1 MQDLKFYPECYYSHE
16 VQKLLKSRP
25 DYPQKPIVPQE
36 PKRPATPKE
45 VDYAN
50 TGCLVIFVLV
60 PIILLIFAATNGK
73 AHIIQII
80 FYGLLSV
87 LAGGGLLLFEIS
99 DIKSSR
105 AAKKT
110 YEKFMFEHEQL
121 MADYQEAYKA
131 YLTEKDNYDNCVK
144 RLSSLEYIEAFRTN
158 LIRKWTTTRSLPT
171 FRQCEGSDIIKTGVS
186 EHMFAEKLKQKGYDI
201 LINQKIPAG
210 NKFFYPDILIKCDGL
225 YIDIEIDEP
234 YSGAD
239 GTPIHYVDNHYRL
252 SESIDQS
259 RNEYISS
266 KGFEIIRFS
275 EEQIFLHTDDCIN
288 YIECVINSIKN
299 ASGEYSLSF
308 AHIVKKWTKEEAANF
323 AYRRFR
329 NTYVPQNLQQ
339 YIAAECYRSYAEA
352 DRQHSF

>member
-110 YEKFMFEHEQL
+110 YEKFMSEHEQL
-121 MADYQEAYKA
+121 MADYQEAYKS
-131 YLTEKDNYDNCVK
+131 YLTAMENYDNCVK
-144 RLSSLEYIEAFRTN
+144 RMSTAEYIEAFRTK
-158 LIRKWTTTRSLPT
+158 LIHEWTRNRSSPDI
-171 FRQCEGSDIIKTGVS
+171 RQCEGSDIIKTGVS
-186 EHMFAEKLKQKGYDI
+186 EHMFAEKLRLKGYDVQI
-201 LINQKIPAG
+201 RQKVPAG
-210 NKFFYPDILIKCDGL
+210 NKFFYPDILIICDGL

-239 GTPIHYVDNHYRL
+239 GTPIHYVDNHYIL
-252 SESIDQS
+252 SESIDQR
-259 RNEYISS
+259 RNDYISS

-275 EEQIFLHTDDCIN
+275 EEQIFLYTDECIN
-288 YIECVINSIKN
+288 YIEHFINSITN

-308 AHIVKKWTKEEAANF
+308 THIVKKWTKEEAVNF

-339 YIAAECYRSYAEA
+339 HIAAECYKSYAEA
-352 DRQHSF
+352 DRQY